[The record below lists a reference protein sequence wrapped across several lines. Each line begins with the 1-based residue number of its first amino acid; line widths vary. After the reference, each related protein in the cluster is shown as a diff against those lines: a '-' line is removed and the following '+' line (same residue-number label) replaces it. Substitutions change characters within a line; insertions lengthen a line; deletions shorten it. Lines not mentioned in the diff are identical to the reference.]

1 MNTQTIAILKTP
13 LVLLISAVALLNFN
27 AQAAETQGGF
37 QDVKAPIVN
46 PTTQGGF
53 QGPNAKNVI
62 HDVVSALNA
71 SDDAQIELT
80 GNIISS
86 VSHDEYIFR
95 DKTGDIKVEIDDD
108 LWRGETVT
116 PETSVIIRGEVDK
129 DWSEVT
135 IDADSLE
142 VVHYS
147 DVK

>member
-1 MNTQTIAILKTP
+1 MKTQTIAILKTP
-13 LVLLISAVALLNFN
+13 LVLLISAVALLSFN
-27 AQAAETQGGF
+27 AQAADTKGGF
-37 QDVKAPIVN
+37 QDVSAPIVN
-46 PTTQGGF
+46 STAQGGF

-116 PETSVIIRGEVDK
+116 PETTVTIRGEVDK

-142 VVHYS
+142 VVR
-147 DVK
+147 